1 MIKNCYMNNLFID
14 NEFSQL
20 KQVVLGLAYE
30 FGGCP
35 NVLDAYDPKSKQHI
49 NNKTFPL
56 EGNII
61 NELNEVVNIF
71 RKYHVDILRP
81 INIPNCNQIFTR
93 DLGFVIGHFFF
104 VSNMI
109 ADRKDE
115 LKGLTK
121 ILNSLVPNSI
131 VNLPDDIHVEGG
143 DIIVCN
149 KYVFIGYSN
158 NDTLS
163 KYQVSRTSHNVLSY
177 LSNLIS
183 NKQIIGFELIKSDDD
198 PYNNCLHLDCCFQP
212 LGLGHVILCPEAF
225 KNFNDVE
232 LIQGIFGED
241 YIINISR
248 IEMYDMFSNIF
259 SISNNV
265 IISEKKFTRLNNILT
280 EKGYT
285 VEEVNFSEISKMGG
299 LLRCSTLPLS
309 RTL

>member
-1 MIKNCYMNNLFID
+1 MNNLFID

-20 KQVVLGLAYE
+20 NQVVLGIADS

-35 NVLDAYDPKSKQHI
+35 NILDAYDPKSKQNI

-56 EGNII
+56 EENIS
-61 NELNEVVNIF
+61 NELYEVMDIF
-71 RKYHVDILRP
+71 RKYDVDVLRP
-81 INIPNCNQIFTR
+81 INIPNCNQIFAR
-93 DLGFVIGHFFF
+93 DIGFVIGHFFF

-109 ADRKDE
+109 YDRKDE
-115 LKGLTK
+115 FKGLIK
-121 ILNSLVPNSI
+121 ILNSIEPNSI
-131 VNLPDDIHVEGG
+131 INLPDDIYVEGG
-143 DIIVCN
+143 DVIVCN

-158 NDTLS
+158 NDTLI
-163 KYQVSRTSHNVLSY
+163 KYKVSRTSQNVLRY
-177 LSNLIS
+177 LSNLIPH
-183 NKQIIGFELIKSDDD
+183 KKIIGFELIKSDDD

-225 KNFNDVE
+225 KNLHDVK
-232 LIQGIFGED
+232 LIQSIFGEE

-248 IEMYDMFSNIF
+248 NEMYDMYSNIF

-265 IISEKKFTRLNNILT
+265 IISEKKFIRLNNILT
-280 EKGYT
+280 AKGYV

-309 RTL
+309 RIL